1 MTVLEADGPQQYEL
15 EARAGTAER
24 LAGAYGQEAAA
35 EIAAH
40 YG

>member
-1 MTVLEADGPQQYEL
+1 MTVLEADGPQEYEL
-15 EARAGTAER
+15 KPALVTER
-24 LAGAYGQEAAA
+24 LAGAYGQEAAT